1 MYKHQHRNKL
11 FEGLRAKDLKGFVSE
26 VFTID
31 QYKSKMGEDKDVA
44 VVGFRVND
52 KFPATD
58 LMEFIEKGYPFV
70 LDADMSS
77 GEEQDGHYQVFVE
90 FERTKNFP
98 KQLNDLLRGVSQLT
112 DNWNWRFRYHRDWE
126 GHDFSEEA
134 ILEHVPLDTAEYN
147 NKMLEIKN
155 ESVGEFFNQG
165 AGDVVIDENNTLYAN
180 KPYSGEVTMDLL
192 ALGDYE
198 TIKESVQ
205 GPIQLDE
212 ASQSQVTFL
221 NKYLGAYEIHK
232 INNLFLIRNGDKA
245 ALVRKD
251 KW

>member
-11 FEGLRAKDLKGFVSE
+11 FEGLRLKDLKGFVSD

-31 QYKSKMGEDKDVA
+31 QYKSKMGEDKDITVI
-44 VVGFRVND
+44 GFKVND

-58 LMEFIEKGYPFV
+58 LMEFIEKGYPYV

-90 FERTKNFP
+90 MERNKNLP
-98 KQLNDLLRGVSQLT
+98 KQLHNLLRGISQLT
-112 DNWNWRFRYHRDWE
+112 DNWDWRFRYHKDFQ
-126 GHDFSEEA
+126 GYDFSEEA
-134 ILEHVPLDTAEYN
+134 ITEHVPLDPEQYE
-147 NKMLEIKN
+147 NKITEIKN
-155 ESVGEFFNQG
+155 ESVGEFFDQG
-165 AGDVVIDENNTLYAN
+165 ANEVVIDENNTLFVS
-180 KPYSGEVTMDLL
+180 KPYSGEISMNLL

-198 TIKESVQ
+198 TIKESIQ

-221 NKYLGAYEIHK
+221 EKYLGNYEIHK
-232 INNLFLIRNGDKA
+232 INNMFLIRNGDKA
-245 ALVRKD
+245 AIVKKD
-251 KW
+251 RW